1 MILKPYALIKSVGII
16 TFFFF
21 ISCKTDNASSSYM
34 ATWPT
39 SLERTWLGPDFWAN
53 RLQDWEISNGRIEC
67 LIADTNRNVNL
78 LTCDLEANLGTFNVS
93 ADLGI
98 ISDELLSSNQNWV
111 GFRLGVKGQFN
122 DYRDNAIFGQGLNI
136 GITTSGDLF
145 IGDVPVKLNG
155 NAKTIIPFLKKGL
168 TLRVDAKPYND
179 HYLLKLSALDSSSK
193 EVLESIEKKVNNS
206 DLTGSIGLVSHFSEV
221 SMDRNVRSCWFD
233 NWQVSGDKVRMH
245 PERVFGPILF
255 SQYTLSRGILKL
267 TAQMPPISSTDGD
280 KVFLQ
285 TKEGK
290 DWKTIGESTIDPMA
304 RTATIT
310 IIKWNNT
317 IDTPYRL
324 SYTYISNSGLDKKA
338 FREGVIRKEPL
349 GKEEVVIAGFTGN
362 NDLGFPNQDLFQ
374 SVKSIDPDL
383 LFFSGDQIYE
393 GVGGFGFQRE
403 PLDKAVLDYLRKW
416 YMFGWAYGDLFRDR
430 PNICITDDHD
440 VYQGNIW
447 GAGGIAAIKG
457 TNQSVIQK
465 SGGYRMAPD
474 WVNMIERTQT
484 SHLPDAFEPSHVAQG
499 IGVYFTELN
508 YGGVSFAILEDRKFK
523 SGPLQVF
530 PEALKDNK
538 FFWNPKWE
546 TDKPEAVLLGE
557 RQLNF
562 LDSWTEDWS
571 NKTWIKV
578 VLSQTIFSTVN
589 TSSKTDKLSAQS
601 RRVLKEGEY
610 PSDDIKIA
618 DFDTNGW
625 PQTGR
630 NKAVKSMRKA
640 FAFHLAGDQ
649 HLGSTIQYGVDD
661 FGDAGYAFC
670 VPSISN
676 IWPRRWFPSEP
687 GENRKQ
693 GAPKYTG
700 DFLDAFGNRT
710 TVFAVSN
717 PRFTGKKPANLH
729 DRATGFGIIR
739 INRGKRDL
747 TIECWPRFVNPIE
760 QGAKQYEGW
769 PITINQ
775 LDNYGRKAVAYLPE
789 IKVVGLED
797 PVIQVINEKTNEI
810 VYTLRILG
818 NSFRPKVFRKGS
830 YTIKVG
836 DPDQQ
841 LMKELNSVFSVDSAI
856 EETLKISF

>member
-1 MILKPYALIKSVGII
+1 MNLKPYVLIKTVGII
-16 TFFFF
+16 VFFFF
-21 ISCKTDNASSSYM
+21 TSCKTDNASASYM
-34 ATWPT
+34 ATWPA

-53 RLQDWEISNGRIEC
+53 RLQDWEISNGRVEC

-78 LTCDLEANLGTFNVS
+78 LICDLEANLGTFNVS

-98 ISDELLSSNQNWV
+98 ISDELLSSDQNWL

-168 TLRVDAKPYND
+168 TLRVEAKPDNN
-179 HYLLKLSALDSSSK
+179 HYLLKLSALESSSK
-193 EVLESIEKKVNNS
+193 EVLVSIEKKVNNS
-206 DLTGSIGLVSHFSEV
+206 DLSGNIALVSHFPEV
-221 SMDRNVRSCWFD
+221 SKDRNARSCWFD
-233 NWQVSGDKVRMH
+233 NWEVSGDKVRMH

-267 TAQMPPISSTDGD
+267 TAQLPPISSSDGD
-280 KVFLQ
+280 KVLLQ

-310 IIKWNNT
+310 INKWNNT
-317 IDTPYRL
+317 IDIPYRL
-324 SYTYISNSGLDKKA
+324 SYTYISNSGVDKKA

-349 GKEEVVIAGFTGN
+349 DKEEVVIAGFTGN

-484 SHLPDAFEPSHVAQG
+484 SHLPDPFDPSNVAQG

-546 TDKPEAVLLGE
+546 TDNPEAVLLGE

-562 LDSWTEDWS
+562 LDSWAEDWS
-571 NKTWIKV
+571 NKTWTKV

-610 PSDDIKIA
+610 PPDDIKVA

-630 NKAVKSMRKA
+630 NKAVKSIRKA

-700 DFLDAFGNRT
+700 DFLDAFGNKT

-739 INRGKRDL
+739 INRKKRDL
-747 TIECWPRFVNPIE
+747 TIECWPRFVNPKE

-789 IKVVGLED
+789 IKVVGLQD
-797 PVIQVINEKTNEI
+797 PVIQIINEKTNEI

-818 NSFRPKVFRKGS
+818 NTFRPKVFQKGS

-841 LMKELNSVFSVDSAI
+841 LMKELNSVFSVDSTI